1 MSGPISLATRKPIVG
16 SGNLGAIVDGERLL
30 VTPSLAQQIL
40 LESHYRGQRTIDEQH
55 ALLLGMEMEQ
65 GTFLPDTQLAFA
77 RLGDDLFLL
86 NGRHRM
92 HAIELSGC
100 PTRFSIVV
108 YRVETE
114 SELGAF
120 YCRFDTM
127 VRKRSGAQIISA
139 TGLADE
145 SDDGLGRPVAQLL
158 YSAVPLLM
166 IGFERIPH
174 SHRKVETRNV
184 DHRIQFAKDWKP
196 AAILY
201 QKCLAASRGRLPV
214 RFRSVGVAAVAL
226 ATLRHHPQF
235 AETFW
240 SGAIANDALHIGDPR
255 RTLYL
260 DLVGRGNAAGAEY
273 DLTRVATTAWNA
285 YFEKR
290 PLKLIKLIDGPI
302 RIAGTPFGKQSR
314 A

>member
-1 MSGPISLATRKPIVG
+1 MTGPISLASRNPQTM
-16 SGNLGAIVDGERLL
+16 LDTWIVDGSRPLIS
-30 VTPSLAQQIL
+30 PDLAGKIL
-40 LESHYRGQRTIDEQH
+40 TETHYRGQRTIDEQH

-65 GTFLPDTQLAFA
+65 GTFLPDTQLAFGKFG
-77 RLGDDLFLL
+77 RDLYLL

-100 PTRFSIVV
+100 SIRFSVVV
-108 YRVETE
+108 YPVTSEA
-114 SELGAF
+114 ELGAL

-145 SDDGLGRPVAQLL
+145 SEGGLGRPVAQLL

-174 SHRKVETRNV
+174 SHREVETRNV
-184 DHRIQFAKDWKP
+184 DRRIQFARDWKP

-201 QKCLAASRGRLPV
+201 QTCLGASRARLPT
-214 RFRSVGVAAVAL
+214 RFRSAGVSAVAF

-235 AETFW
+235 AESFW
-240 SGAIANDALHIGDPR
+240 SAAIANDALHVGDPR

-260 DLVGRGNAAGAEY
+260 DLVGRGGATGSEY
-273 DLTRVATTAWNA
+273 DLARVAATAWNA

-302 RIAGTPFGKQSR
+302 RIGGTPFGKQSR
-314 A
+314 S